1 MYVRNVLL
9 YIIFYAKML
18 KTICINLIHSFFLW
32 HMAVD
37 KIIKDFQR
45 GHFKPVY
52 WLEGEEPFF
61 IDQVMD
67 YAEKNILNE
76 SEAAFNLSVF
86 YGRDAD
92 WADVVNACRRY
103 PMLSEK
109 QVVLLKEAQGMKDID
124 EKLLGYMEN
133 PLKST
138 IFIVGYKDKKIDGR
152 KKFGKVV
159 KEVGELITT
168 KKLYDNQLPDWV
180 GQMVQAR
187 GFTIDSKAVFLLVEN
202 IGNDLGRIFNEV
214 GKVTINLVGRKHIT
228 LDDIEEFVGISKEY
242 NALELQTALTQRNLT
257 KCLQIIQ
264 FFESNPKAIPIQML
278 LPSLYTF
285 FSKAYL
291 VFGAG
296 TNNEFEISKQLGY
309 NGPNPYVKDIIQ
321 CAKNYRQT
329 GVEQAI
335 MLLHEYNLKSIGI
348 NSNNST
354 SDASLLK
361 EMIVKMI
368 HLASQG
374 ATAFA

>member
-1 MYVRNVLL
+1 
-9 YIIFYAKML
+9 ML
-18 KTICINLIHSFFLW
+18 KTIYINLILSFFLW

-67 YAEKNILNE
+67 YAEKNILSE
-76 SEAAFNLSVF
+76 SEAAFNLTIF

-103 PMLSEK
+103 PMFAER

-124 EKLLGYMEN
+124 ERLLGYMEN

-152 KKFGKVV
+152 KRFGKVV
-159 KEVGELITT
+159 KEQGELITT

-180 GQMVQAR
+180 SQMVQAR

-321 CAKNYRQT
+321 CAKNYRQI